1 MSWYPEYVD
10 PGMRLITRE
19 EAEKRFADGKETYC
33 LFDDNTE
40 SLIEKEED
48 LDRSNLYGV
57 ERDPESFNFRE
68 YADNRREM
76 TGRVLF
82 GHSSDSAVDLLSLAE
97 RLFHLLKG
105 SHISNDDYDIV
116 DTAEDLCKEYK
127 EYYAFDEEPKACWR
141 MAVCLINKLIPD
153 EYRLVLTDEDFGDWE
168 FIKIREE

>member
-1 MSWYPEYVD
+1 MSWYPGYVD
-10 PGMRLITRE
+10 PRMRLITRE
-19 EAEKRFADGKETYC
+19 EAEKRLADGKETYC
-33 LFDDNTE
+33 LFPDNTE
-40 SLIEKEED
+40 SLVEKEED

-82 GHSSDSAVDLLSLAE
+82 SHGSDFPQECLSLAE

-105 SHISNDDYDIV
+105 SHISNDEYDIV
-116 DTAEDLCKEYK
+116 DAAEDLCKEYK
-127 EYYAFDEEPKACWR
+127 DYAFEGEPKACWR
-141 MAVCLINKLIPD
+141 MAACLINKLIPD
-153 EYRLVLTDEDFGDWE
+153 EYRLVMTDEDFGDWE